1 LRTEKLTI
9 SKNLFDKTTREHL
22 QKTTKRDTKLEKMS
36 TMAQN
41 TALTIPQVL
50 LEQKKK
56 FDITSILAAAARE
69 PQSPVISNTSS
80 NSSSNSGSN
89 SDPETSKHLERSPSP
104 VEIIPNNESPPK
116 SPEKST
122 EEIPKPVETPSIP
135 QSVMELLAAQQ
146 AALLRLSQGGLFS
159 QLASQTSS
167 SPVTIPGLPSLTRK
181 PEETPLPLS
190 PKSASP
196 APASPPA
203 SSVASQPTVSGIP
216 TPIISQPSITAIPG
230 LTNPLM
236 PTHNALAEL
245 ILMQHKQ
252 QAQLQAQ
259 TAQIQAHIQAQAQAQ
274 AMQNAQA
281 QAAAAAAQISSHHS
295 FSPATSEASGGPLRG
310 PVGYGVPMGMFA
322 RASPYPTM
330 SPLNPFMNNPFLRKP
345 KRIRTAFTPAQLMRL
360 EQEFKKNQYVVGAE
374 RKLLAK
380 NLGLTETQVKV
391 WFQNRR
397 TKYKREKMESG
408 ETVEMNDIESPV
420 EDMDDSLTS

>member
-1 LRTEKLTI
+1 
-9 SKNLFDKTTREHL
+9 
-22 QKTTKRDTKLEKMS
+22 
-36 TMAQN
+36 MAQN

-50 LEQKKK
+50 LEKKK

-104 VEIIPNNESPPK
+104 VEIIPNNDSLPK
-116 SPEKST
+116 SPEKLEVKKKLHKIKSNLIFQ
-122 EEIPKPVETPSIP
+122 EIEKSVETPSIP
-135 QSVMELLAAQQ
+135 QSVMDLLTAQQ
-146 AALLRLSQGGLFS
+146 AALFRLSQGGLFS

-167 SPVTIPGLPSLTRK
+167 AQAVIAGLPSFTRK
-181 PEETPLPLS
+181 PEETPLPPS

-203 SSVASQPTVSGIP
+203 SIASQPTPVSIP
-216 TPIISQPSITAIPG
+216 MPVVSQPSITAIPG

-245 ILMQHKQ
+245 LLMQQKQ

-274 AMQNAQA
+274 AVQNAQA
-281 QAAAAAAQISSHHS
+281 QAAAAAAQISSHPS
-295 FSPATSEASGGPLRG
+295 FSQASSEGSGPGPLRG

-322 RASPYPTM
+322 RACKS
-330 SPLNPFMNNPFLRKP
+330 
-345 KRIRTAFTPAQLMRL
+345 
-360 EQEFKKNQYVVGAE
+360 
-374 RKLLAK
+374 LA
-380 NLGLTETQVKV
+380 NL
-391 WFQNRR
+391 
-397 TKYKREKMESG
+397 
-408 ETVEMNDIESPV
+408 
-420 EDMDDSLTS
+420 